1 MWESGGSRFFARRM
15 AETPPGA
22 SLHGFSVA
30 FGRPYWRLSCRFS
43 CSPLFFELSCDS
55 EASRGP
61 IVAFSDSQGRKRCS
75 RPLVAFSAAELLFD
89 SFLPT
94 FGLLSLPS
102 SLRNLEKPAKVSF
115 PRLDGY

>member
-1 MWESGGSRFFARRM
+1 MGSAWRSGG
-15 AETPPGA
+15 PIG
-22 SLHGFSVA
+22 GFPAA
-30 FGRPYWRLSCRFS
+30 FRA
-43 CSPLFFELSCDS
+43 SPLFLSFSCDS

-115 PRLDGY
+115 SQIRRLLLKSA